1 MQHHPLTNRW
11 YQAQRWLSRRML
23 RRDLLLQRDCGV
35 VSFSFDDAPKSA
47 CVEGR
52 RILECMNSHGTW
64 YIAGG
69 LTDRLEMGRMCHSGA
84 DVQSLARNG
93 HHVGCHTFSHQ
104 PCDRAGRTQLVE
116 EFERNA
122 AFFSNLGLDGAGLH
136 FSFPLGA
143 YDLGSKYLA
152 SNTFRSSRLT
162 IGGVQ
167 LERADL
173 NGLWAEKLYAQ
184 SMTLARLQALV
195 QSVAEQRGWLIFY
208 THEVEEQPGA
218 MGCTPELLDYAV
230 RASLGAG
237 CKVLSVEQA
246 IAYWSAQQTSV

>member
-1 MQHHPLTNRW
+1 MRHHPLADRW
-11 YQAQRWLSRRML
+11 YQAQRWLSRRLM
-23 RRDLLLQRDCGV
+23 RRDLLLQGNFGV

-52 RILECMNSHGTW
+52 RILESMNSHGTW

-69 LTDRLEMGRMCHSGA
+69 LTDRLELGRMCHSAA

-104 PCDRAGRTQLVE
+104 PCDRVGRTQVAA
-116 EFERNA
+116 EFQRNA
-122 AFFSNLGLDGAGLH
+122 AFFTDLGLEGAGQH

-152 SNTFRSSRLT
+152 SNVFRSSRLIT
-162 IGGVQ
+162 GGVQ
-167 LERADL
+167 VGRADL
-173 NGLWAEKLYAQ
+173 NGLWAEKLYAL
-184 SMTLARLQALV
+184 SMTPARLQSLV

-208 THEVEEQPGA
+208 SHEVEQQPGA
-218 MGCTPELLDYAV
+218 MGCTPALLDYAV

-246 IAYWSAQQTSV
+246 IAYWSAQQ